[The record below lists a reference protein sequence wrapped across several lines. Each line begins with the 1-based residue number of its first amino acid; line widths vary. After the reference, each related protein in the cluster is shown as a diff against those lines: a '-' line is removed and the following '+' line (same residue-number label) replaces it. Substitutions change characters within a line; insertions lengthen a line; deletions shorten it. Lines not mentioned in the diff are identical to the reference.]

1 MNTAEMNHA
10 SPLVL
15 KRDASWEGIKLSHY
29 RFDAGDLPE
38 HTHPDHLV
46 TLALGE
52 GCGGELRTPNG
63 LRARGQTKGSV
74 CVIPSGHPF
83 SASLESPSE
92 HLAIYLDPLLVMRA
106 GFEFQTKREFEVVER
121 TSPNDPV
128 ISSIGFAL
136 LAELDSERPGGRL
149 YAESLG
155 NVLAVH
161 LLRHYTSS
169 GAGVPKFAGGLSG
182 KKLRR
187 VMSLIAEEFES
198 DLSLADLAQEAGM
211 STFHFARE
219 FKRTTGSTPHQYLIK
234 FRIDRAK
241 ALLSESEMPLVE
253 VSSRSG
259 FSHQSHFT
267 RLFRKLTGT
276 TPQSYRL
283 RFQT

>member
-1 MNTAEMNHA
+1 MNTADVNHS

-15 KRDASWEGIKLSHY
+15 KRDAIWDGIKLSHF
-29 RFDAGDLPE
+29 RFRAGDLPE
-38 HTHPDHLV
+38 HEHNDHLV
-46 TLALGE
+46 TLALGQ
-52 GCGGELRTPNG
+52 GCGGELRTANG

-92 HLAIYLDPLLVMRA
+92 HLAIYLDPSLVMRA

-128 ISSIGFAL
+128 ISSIGMAL

-155 NVLAVH
+155 NLLAVH
-161 LLRHYTSS
+161 LLRYYSSS
-169 GAGVPKFAGGLSG
+169 GTGLQKFAGGLSG
-182 KKLRR
+182 QKLRR
-187 VMSLIAEEFES
+187 VMALIADEYES
-198 DLSLADLAQEAGM
+198 DLSLADLAREAGM

-253 VSSRSG
+253 VSTRSG